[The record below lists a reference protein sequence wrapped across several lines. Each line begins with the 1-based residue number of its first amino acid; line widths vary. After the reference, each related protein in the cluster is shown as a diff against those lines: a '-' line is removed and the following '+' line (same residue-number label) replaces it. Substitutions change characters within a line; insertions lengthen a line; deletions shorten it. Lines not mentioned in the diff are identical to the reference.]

1 MDKILNKE
9 WENHAENVDQKL
21 DPDLFL
27 ILLNNPKQPLHARNT
42 FKNEIF

>member
-1 MDKILNKE
+1 M
-9 WENHAENVDQKL
+9 HQKL

-27 ILLNNPKQPLHARNT
+27 ILLYKFKQSLHARNP